1 MLCKAKV
8 FKTASVIFGLTV
20 WVMVGDVLCFS
31 DDRSVIH
38 SVTRGI
44 LTLIASVCGTA
55 MLVTHEKHEK
65 HEKKD
70 NK

>member
-20 WVMVGDVLCFS
+20 GVMVGDVLCFS
-31 DDRSVIH
+31 DVHSVIH
-38 SVTRGI
+38 SVIRVI

-55 MLVTHEKHEK
+55 MLVTHEKHG
-65 HEKKD
+65 KKG